1 MKKLLALLLALVMLL
16 SLAACAEE
24 DDEPTSR
31 RRKKDTETTSDTTE
45 ETEETEPEET
55 TAEDEKDRPQIS
67 DTYTVFEEMD
77 TVIIDDEYVTLFIG
91 APNSDSWGG
100 LICELEAENNSD
112 RNISVAAQCIAVNGK
127 MTTDSLYVEVE
138 KGDEAEDEFMILDLS
153 DEDELTRLTM
163 LLTVYDTEEYDFT
176 PNYMIDIYP
185 QGIDAYEEP
194 DIDRSG
200 DAVLVDQYD
209 IYAVTKAYGEND
221 WDEYAID
228 FLAIND
234 TDMYVSL
241 QLSTNSINGFGFEDT
256 GSWNILPGTYAEKQL
271 TLEQYSSL
279 KELGLDSVTE
289 IDMQI
294 EVMDEDY
301 DEIFS
306 DPITLYPEGK
316 GNAETFTY
324 EYDKDDLTIAEGD
337 EFKLTLAKSVTDEW
351 DDTTLIFVVENKYDS
366 MLCIEGTNV
375 KVNGKTVDGLGLYS
389 YYTGSKDHHTVLNI
403 YDFYLEDAKISDIE
417 TIEMDLVV
425 ENEEYEI
432 IFKKTV
438 TFNIA

>member
-55 TAEDEKDRPQIS
+55 TAEDEKNRPQIS

-77 TVIIDDEYVTLFIG
+77 TVIIDDEYVTLFIS
-91 APNSDSWGG
+91 APKADTWGG
-100 LICELEAENNSD
+100 LICELEAENNSK
-112 RNISVAAQCIAVNGK
+112 RNIAVAAQCIAVNGK

-138 KGDEAEDEFMILDLS
+138 KGDDADDEFMILDLT

-234 TDMYVSL
+234 TDMYLSL

-289 IDMQI
+289 INMQV

-316 GNAETFTY
+316 GKTETFTY

-337 EFKLTLAKSVTDEW
+337 EFKLTLAKTVTDEW
-351 DDTTLIFVVENKYDS
+351 DDTALIFVVENKYDS

>member
-31 RRKKDTETTSDTTE
+31 RRKKDTETTSDTTD

-55 TAEDEKDRPQIS
+55 TAEDEKNRPQIS

-77 TVIIDDEYVTLFIG
+77 TVIIDDEYVTLSIG
-91 APNSDSWGG
+91 ALKGNTWDA
-100 LICELEAENNSD
+100 LVYELEAENNSD
-112 RNISVAAQCIAVNGK
+112 RNIAVAAQCIAVNGK

-138 KGDEAEDEFMILDLS
+138 KGDKADDEFVIIDLT

-185 QGIDAYEEP
+185 QGIDAYEDP

-200 DAVLVDQYD
+200 DTVLVDQYD
-209 IYAVTKAYGEND
+209 IYAVTKAYGENE

-234 TDMYVSL
+234 TDMYLSL
-241 QLSTNSINGFGFEDT
+241 QLSTKSINGFGFEDT

-289 IDMQI
+289 INMQI

-316 GNAETFTY
+316 GKTETFTY

-337 EFKLTLAKSVTDEW
+337 EFKLTLAKTVTDEW
-351 DDTTLIFVVENKYDS
+351 DDTALIFVVENKYDS

-375 KVNGKTVDGLGLYS
+375 KVNGKSIDGLGLYS